1 VGRAAVGVLLSAGL
15 VLSTLVL
22 ASSVLDRWGRSYNST
37 WALRVARSLAPGRTW
52 PVQSLIVYRA
62 QDAAAG
68 VAGAEREVLDLI
80 DDLLARHPLSPDAR
94 MIAAQAGLMMNDPAY
109 ARIWLQRQME
119 MFPSD
124 FASLNPA
131 GVEFLRTGKM
141 PGYEELAESTLDAA
155 DTSKG

>member
-1 VGRAAVGVLLSAGL
+1 VVGVLLSAGL

-62 QDAAAG
+62 QDAASG
-68 VAGAEREVLDLI
+68 VAEAEREVLDMI
-80 DDLLARHPLSPDAR
+80 DDLLGRHPLNPDAR
-94 MIAAQAGLMMNDPAY
+94 MIAAQAGLMMNDPEF
-109 ARIWLQRQME
+109 ARMWLQRQME
-119 MFPSD
+119 VFPSD
-124 FASLNPA
+124 FASLNLA
-131 GVEFLRTGKM
+131 GVEFLRTGQL
-141 PGYEELAESTLDAA
+141 PGYEELAESTLAGA